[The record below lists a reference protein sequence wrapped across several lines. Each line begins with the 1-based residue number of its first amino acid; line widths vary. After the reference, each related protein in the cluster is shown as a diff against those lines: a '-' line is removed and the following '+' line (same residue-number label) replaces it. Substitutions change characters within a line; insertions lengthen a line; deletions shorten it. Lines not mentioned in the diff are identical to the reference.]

1 MIGVSG
7 SIEWPD
13 IGLPDNYSFR
23 PRKCNEGYDGLFKA
37 NTAVG
42 HTVRFP
48 SPMNVILV
56 VVLLWPLYRLLWPST
71 RLRLRW
77 PLSRPSWDFFVV
89 KH

>member
-1 MIGVSG
+1 VYPG

-71 RLRLRW
+71 RLRLAGR
-77 PLSRPSWDFFVV
+77 LVVRPGTLLLLNTDN
-89 KH
+89 